1 MDRLF
6 RIGAVYGS
14 YFTTH
19 DPAAGEVFRNVEIS
33 RTADPDG
40 FTRVSAIIT
49 ADSRGRVDVAWQHS
63 DLTEGKLPIAAYDL
77 EYQERV
83 GFWAAVKEHIAQL
96 NAGDFPPECIEYDF

>member
-19 DPAAGEVFRNVEIS
+19 DPAAGEVFRNVEI
-33 RTADPDG
+33 RAAADPDG
-40 FTRVSAIIT
+40 FTCVRAIIT
-49 ADSRGRVDVAWQHS
+49 ADSKGRVDVAWQHD
-63 DLTEGKLPIAAYDL
+63 DLTEGKLPDL

-96 NAGDFPPECIEYDF
+96 NAGDFPPECVEYDF